1 MNTDAQVSRFAPTYA
16 AGSTLGAPTPV
27 AAVPAAIAGLDNGV
41 SRLHDRIGLLEQR
54 LAALTQPLPPAG
66 VGEAS
71 KMARHSLA
79 LQIEANA
86 NSIQAAADRIDS
98 IINRLEV

>member
-1 MNTDAQVSRFAPTYA
+1 
-16 AGSTLGAPTPV
+16 
-27 AAVPAAIAGLDNGV
+27 
-41 SRLHDRIGLLEQR
+41 
-54 LAALTQPLPPAG
+54 